1 MSKSNINTNPFYPII
16 IALLAII
23 TVFTWGIYQKISD
36 QPLGFKNMNTKSSTQ
51 KLSQLIT
58 YIDEYYVD
66 TIQKEYLIDETI
78 QQVLQDL
85 DPHSYYISK
94 EEMRRMN
101 EPLEGNFEGIGVEF
115 RIIRD
120 TLVVINVVEGGPSA
134 RVGIL
139 AGDRVLMVDS
149 MNIAGVGLT
158 NEDVFSKLRGE
169 KGSEVLVV
177 VKRLG
182 NPDFIEFDITR
193 GKIPIQSLSS
203 SYMINETTGY
213 AKLIRFSKTTSDEF
227 NKATKDLLKKGMKT
241 LILDLRGNGGGYLN
255 AAIAVCDEFLENNKL
270 VVYTE
275 GKSQPRRDSYATN
288 LGELEEVNV
297 VIIIDQNSASASE
310 IVAGA
315 IQDNDRGTIVGRR
328 SFGKGLVQTQLDLA
342 DKSAIRLTTA
352 RYYTPT
358 GRSIQKPYGK
368 DIDYYEDFDQRFESG
383 ELANA
388 DSIHV
393 VDSLMFITPGGNVVY
408 GGGGIVPDIFVPFD
422 TTYRTAFFSHVIYS
436 GTINTFAFDYAD
448 NHRVEL
454 KNISPDAEGK
464 NYIENYQIDDS
475 IFDSF
480 LVFAN
485 EDGFK
490 ASPKELE
497 KSGEMIRNRL
507 KALIGR
513 NIWGNELYYKIL
525 NQMDKDIEVSLMVAD
540 EMELKHVTVLNDL

>member
-1 MSKSNINTNPFYPII
+1 MTKPSFNTNPFYPII

-23 TVFTWGIYQKISD
+23 AVFTWGIYQKISD
-36 QPLGFKNMNTKSSTQ
+36 QPLGFSTINNKSSTQ

-66 TIQKEYLIDETI
+66 TIQKDHLIDETI

-120 TLVVINVVEGGPSA
+120 TLVVINVIEDGPSEK
-134 RVGIL
+134 VGVNP
-139 AGDRVLMVDS
+139 GDRVLIVDS
-149 MNIAGVGLT
+149 INIAGVGLT

-169 KGSEVLVV
+169 KGSEVKVV
-177 VKRLG
+177 IKRTGFEELLEL
-182 NPDFIEFDITR
+182 NITR

-203 SYMINETTGY
+203 SYMLNETTGY
-213 AKLIRFSKTTSDEF
+213 TKLIRFSKTTSNEF
-227 NKATKDLLKKGMKT
+227 NEATKDLLSKGMKT
-241 LILDLRGNGGGYLN
+241 LILDLRGNGGGFLN
-255 AAIAVCDEFLENNKL
+255 AAIAVCDEFLRDNKL
-270 VVYTE
+270 VVYTM
-275 GKSQPRRDSYATN
+275 GKSQPRRDNYATSN
-288 LGELEEVNV
+288 GDLESTKV

-368 DIDYYEDFDQRFESG
+368 GIDYNEEFHARFENG
-383 ELANA
+383 ELEVA

-393 VDSLMFITPGGNVVY
+393 VDSLKFLTPGGNIVY

-422 TTYRTAFFSHVIYS
+422 TTYRTPFFTHVIYS
-436 GTINTFAFDYAD
+436 GSINTFAFDYAD
-448 NHRVEL
+448 THRKEL
-454 KNISPDAEGK
+454 KMISPDEEGV
-464 NYIENYQIDDS
+464 NYIDNYRLSDE
-475 IFDSF
+475 IFVAF
-480 LVFAN
+480 LEHAKN
-485 EDGFK
+485 DGFT
-490 ASPKELE
+490 ASPRELE
-497 KSGEMIRNRL
+497 KSGEMLRNRL

-513 NIWGNELYYKIL
+513 NIWGNDLYYKVL
-525 NQMDKDIEVSLMVAD
+525 NQMDKDIDVSLKVAAEL
-540 EMELKHVTVLNDL
+540 EMNNEAVLSEL